1 MPATACVH
9 CAAGLEPLKMK
20 RQWVHHFRGDGRIVV
35 CADRNLKPERL
46 AAAIVNRDGSGALN
60 LTGDGAAF

>member
-9 CAAGLEPLKMK
+9 CAAGLEPVKMK
-20 RQWVHHFRGDGRIVV
+20 RQWVHHFPGDGRIAV

-46 AAAIVNRDGSGALN
+46 AAAAMTTHGPVTVATNGPD
-60 LTGDGAAF
+60 F

>member
-9 CAAGLEPLKMK
+9 CAAGLEPVKMK
-20 RQWVHHFRGDGRIVV
+20 RQWVHHFGGDGRIVV

-46 AAAIVNRDGSGALN
+46 VAAIINRDGSGALN